1 MITEAKFKYALK
13 EMMQTQQLENI
24 NVTALCKKCGV
35 HRQTFYYH
43 YQDIYDLIAAI
54 FLNEDLSELEA
65 AKDVKGVL
73 RALLRYVF
81 NNFSFL
87 CSTYNS
93 AARDLTD
100 DFLFG
105 KLNAKLFG
113 LWNKDK
119 SLLLQ
124 IEGVRS
130 VSRRFAHFVSDEYG
144 HCFRDP
150 QLTPESFQS
159 KMTRFNNRAIEMIL
173 PSLIELSR
181 QENGIKTEEKE
192 NKKA

>member
-13 EMMQTQQLENI
+13 EMMQTHHLEDI
-24 NVTALCKKCGV
+24 NVTALCKKCNV

-54 FLNEDLSELEA
+54 FLNEDLSELEN

-73 RALLRYVF
+73 KALLKYVHS
-81 NNFSFL
+81 NFSFL

-100 DFLFG
+100 DFIFG
-105 KLNAKLFG
+105 KLNAKLIN
-113 LWNKDK
+113 LWGKSKDIGIH
-119 SLLLQ
+119 
-124 IEGVRS
+124 IEGIRS

-150 QLTPESFQS
+150 QLTPESFQNRIS
-159 KMTRFNNRAIEMIL
+159 KFNSRAIEMIL
-173 PSLIELSR
+173 PSLMELSKK
-181 QENGIKTEEKE
+181 EDGIKIGDKD
-192 NKKA
+192 

>member
-54 FLNEDLSELEA
+54 FLNEDLSELEN

-73 RALLRYVF
+73 KALLRYVF
-81 NNFSFL
+81 TNFSFL

-100 DFLFG
+100 DFIFG
-105 KLNAKLFG
+105 KLNAKLLY

-119 SLLLQ
+119 AIGLK

-130 VSRRFAHFVSDEYG
+130 LSRRFAHFVSDEYG

-150 QLTPESFQS
+150 QLTPESFQAKMS
-159 KMTRFNNRAIEMIL
+159 KFNSRAIEMIL
-173 PSLIELSR
+173 PPLIELS
-181 QENGIKTEEKE
+181 GKE
-192 NKKA
+192 DRSKIVIVPDQNL

>member
-13 EMMQTQQLENI
+13 EMMQSHPLEEI
-24 NVTALCKKCGV
+24 NVTALCKKCNV

-54 FLNEDLSELEA
+54 FLNEDLSDLEA

-73 RALLRYVF
+73 KCLSKYIYT
-81 NNFSFL
+81 NFSFL

-105 KLNAKLFG
+105 KLNAKLFA
-113 LWNKDK
+113 LWSKDK
-119 SLLLQ
+119 AMGLSINGARNLA
-124 IEGVRS
+124 
-130 VSRRFAHFVSDEYG
+130 RRFSHLVSDEYG
-144 HCFRDP
+144 FCFRNP
-150 QLTPESFQS
+150 ALTPDSFQS
-159 KMTRFNNRAIEMIL
+159 TITKFNTRAIDIVL
-173 PSLIELSR
+173 PAFLALSKD
-181 QENGIKTEEKE
+181 EEPKTSSKITSFS
-192 NKKA
+192 

>member
-13 EMMQTQQLENI
+13 EMMQTHHLEEI
-24 NVTALCKKCGV
+24 NVTALCKKCNV

-54 FLNEDLSELEA
+54 FLNEDLSELEN

-73 RALLRYVF
+73 KALLRHVY
-81 NNFSFL
+81 NNFAFL

-105 KLNAKLFG
+105 KLNAKLFSV
-113 LWNKDK
+113 WSKDK
-119 SLLLQ
+119 EIGLKL
-124 IEGVRS
+124 EGVRA
-130 VSRRFAHFVSDEYG
+130 VARRFAHFVSDEYG

-150 QLTPESFQS
+150 QLTPESFQN
-159 KMTRFNNRAIEMIL
+159 KIGKFNTRAIEMIL
-173 PSLIELSR
+173 PALLDLARKEEEQSSSR
-181 QENGIKTEEKE
+181 
-192 NKKA
+192 

>member
-24 NVTALCKKCGV
+24 NVTALCKKCNV

-54 FLNEDLSELEA
+54 FLNEDLSELDV
-65 AKDVKGVL
+65 AKDVKAVL
-73 RALLRYVF
+73 KALLRYVF

-105 KLNAKLFG
+105 KLNAKLFT
-113 LWNKDK
+113 LWSKDK
-119 SLLLQ
+119 ASGLK
-124 IEGVRS
+124 IDGARS
-130 VSRRFAHFVSDEYG
+130 VARRFAHFVSDEYG

-150 QLTPESFQS
+150 LLTPESFQS
-159 KMTRFNNRAIEMIL
+159 KMTKFNARAIEIIL
-173 PSLIELSR
+173 PSMLDLS
-181 QENGIKTEEKE
+181 KKE
-192 NKKA
+192 DGSKIAADK

>member
-13 EMMQTQQLENI
+13 EMMQSHPLEDI
-24 NVTALCKKCGV
+24 NVTALCKKCNV

-54 FLNEDLSELEA
+54 FLNEDLSELEN
-65 AKDVKGVL
+65 AKDVKNVL
-73 RALLRYVF
+73 KALLRHVY
-81 NNFSFL
+81 NNFTFL

-105 KLNAKLFG
+105 KLNAKLFSIFS
-113 LWNKDK
+113 KDK
-119 SLLLQ
+119 ALALSL
-124 IEGVRS
+124 EGARAVA
-130 VSRRFAHFVSDEYG
+130 RRFAHFVSDEYG

-150 QLTPESFQS
+150 QLTPDSFQN
-159 KMTRFNNRAIEMIL
+159 KMGVFNGRAIEMIL
-173 PSLIELSR
+173 PSMIALA
-181 QENGIKTEEKE
+181 KKE
-192 NKKA
+192 DEGAE

>member
-24 NVTALCKKCGV
+24 NVTALCKKCNV

-54 FLNEDLSELEA
+54 FLNEDLSELDA
-65 AKDVKGVL
+65 AKDVKSVL
-73 RALLRYVF
+73 KALLRYVF

-100 DFLFG
+100 DFIFG
-105 KLNAKLFG
+105 KLNAKLFN
-113 LWNKDK
+113 LWSKDK
-119 SLLLQ
+119 TLGLK
-124 IEGVRS
+124 IDGVRS
-130 VSRRFAHFVSDEYG
+130 VSRRFAHFLSDEYG
-144 HCFRDP
+144 NCFKDP
-150 QLTPESFQS
+150 RLTPESFQA
-159 KMTRFNNRAIEMIL
+159 KMGKFNSRAIDMIL
-173 PSLIELSR
+173 PAMIELSKK
-181 QENGIKTEEKE
+181 EDGSKAGAEK
-192 NKKA
+192 